1 MECKILNSG
10 CRKGNEV
17 KERKQRGG
25 SDEKIKEAAGTP
37 EQYARLTNL

>member
-1 MECKILNSG
+1 MKCKILNSG

-17 KERKQRGG
+17 KERKQRDGG
-25 SDEKIKEAAGTP
+25 NEEIKEAAGTP